1 MITGAL
7 FPFNLFLGYVYLSP
21 ILTLFAPPHWLGF
34 LLHHDYHHHHHHQK
48 SKYHS
53 SCVIINIFTNTAY
66 QLQQFAKETP
76 SVLTFRCYVP
86 ALAHLPVEERQALA
100 IPRWSLVNFIIS
112 VIYTWTSVLIIYF
125 TIKTTEKYNAAVKL
139 STPKSISKQ
148 KYFKGQQ

>member
-66 QLQQFAKETP
+66 QLQQFAKEAP
-76 SVLTFRCYVP
+76 GVLFFRCFVP
-86 ALAHLPVEERQALA
+86 ALAHLPAEERQALA
-100 IPRWSLVNFIIS
+100 IPRWSLVNFMIF
-112 VIYTWTSVLIIYF
+112 VIYNCSSILIIYF
-125 TIKTTEKYNAAVKL
+125 TIQTTEKYNAAVKL
-139 STPKSISKQ
+139 SASRTTSIQ
-148 KYFKGQQ
+148 KYFKCQQ